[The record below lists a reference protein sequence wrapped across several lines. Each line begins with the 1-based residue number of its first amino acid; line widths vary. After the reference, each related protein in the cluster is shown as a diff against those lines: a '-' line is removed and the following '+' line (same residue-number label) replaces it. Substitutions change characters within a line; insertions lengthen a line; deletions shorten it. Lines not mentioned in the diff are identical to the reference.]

1 MASGLLAGRGLWAC
15 RQMRPVARTAHLVD
29 AEIHPEFGV
38 HNTAVAEYGRHTMP
52 DREPLPLLGTSHF
65 RVLIGARELGFSGV
79 SRLSS
84 GTDLTLPRDER
95 SHSFETVVLR
105 RALTRSTELF
115 DWRRNIISGKDD
127 RRPVTIHLLDEAGG
141 ETVNSWLLEG
151 AWPCRWTG
159 PTLAARGSD
168 VAMEELELAYD
179 DLVWLATPDKPRSD
193 KPPSTKSHARKKT
206 EGA

>member
-1 MASGLLAGRGLWAC
+1 MS
-15 RQMRPVARTAHLVD
+15 
-29 AEIHPEFGV
+29 
-38 HNTAVAEYGRHTMP
+38 
-52 DREPLPLLGTSHF
+52 DREPPPLLGTSHF
-65 RVLIGARELGFSGV
+65 RVLIGALELGFAEV

-84 GTDLTLPRDER
+84 GTDLALPRDER

-141 ETVNSWLLEG
+141 GTVNSWLLEG
-151 AWPCRWTG
+151 AWPRRWTG

-179 DLVWLATPDKPRSD
+179 GLVWLAAPDKPRSD
-193 KPPSTKSHARKKT
+193 KPRSDKPLSTKSRPRKKT